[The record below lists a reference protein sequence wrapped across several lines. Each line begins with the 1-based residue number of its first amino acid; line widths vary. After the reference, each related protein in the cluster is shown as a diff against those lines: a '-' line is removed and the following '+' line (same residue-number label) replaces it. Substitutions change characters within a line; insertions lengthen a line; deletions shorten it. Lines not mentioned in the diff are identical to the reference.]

1 MKKNILI
8 IGFGD
13 IAKRL
18 TNNLNKDIY
27 NIYRVSRQDK
37 ENKNFIKW
45 DWLSRELPSLDN
57 IDFESIIFIPKPS
70 SSSERGYRDGF
81 INSIKNIQ
89 KLLSTISFNKFISIS
104 STRIYGKDKDRVFNE
119 LDDPKPNDYRGRIIS
134 IYEENQ
140 IQNYGD
146 KLLILR
152 FSGLYDSDS
161 TKISKNHLHRNNAA
175 KIIQFFIENN
185 FNNSSYEIF
194 NCSEDS
200 NNLSNISNEKIK
212 ELGFIFDQYH

>member
-27 NIYRVSRQDK
+27 TIYGISRQDNK
-37 ENKNFIKW
+37 NKNFIKW
-45 DWLSRELPSLDN
+45 DWLSKELPNLDN
-57 IDFESIIFIPKPS
+57 IDFEFIVFFPKPS
-70 SSSERGYRDGF
+70 SSSERGYKDGF
-81 INSIKNIQ
+81 INSINNIQ
-89 KLLSTISFNKFISIS
+89 QLLSTISFNKFISIS

-119 LDDPKPNDYRGRIIS
+119 LDDPKPNDHRGRIIS
-134 IYEENQ
+134 MYEANQ

-146 KLLILR
+146 RLLILR
-152 FSGLYDSDS
+152 FSGLYDSGSID
-161 TKISKNHLHRNNAA
+161 IPKNHLHRDNAA

-185 FNNSSYEIF
+185 FNNLSHEII

-200 NNLSNISNEKIK
+200 NNLSNISNEKLK
-212 ELGFIFDQYH
+212 RLGFIFD

>member
-18 TNNLNKDIY
+18 TNNLNKDLY
-27 NIYRVSRQDK
+27 NIYGVSRQDK

-57 IDFESIIFIPKPS
+57 IDFESIVFIPKPS
-70 SSSERGYRDGF
+70 SSSERGYKDGF

-89 KLLSTISFNKFISIS
+89 KLSKIISFKKFISIAS
-104 STRIYGKDKDRVFNE
+104 PRIYGKDKGRVFNE

-134 IYEENQ
+134 MYEENQ

-175 KIIQFFIENN
+175 KIIQFFIEND

-200 NNLSNISNEKIK
+200 NNLSNISNKKLK

>member
-27 NIYRVSRQDK
+27 NIYGISRQDN
-37 ENKNFIKW
+37 ENQNFIKW
-45 DWLSRELPSLDN
+45 DWLSKELPNLDN
-57 IDFESIIFIPKPS
+57 INFEFIVFFPKPS
-70 SSSERGYRDGF
+70 SSSERGYKDGF
-81 INSIKNIQ
+81 INSINNIQ

-119 LDDPKPNDYRGRIIS
+119 LDDPKPNDHRGRIIS
-134 IYEENQ
+134 MYEANQ

-152 FSGLYDSDS
+152 FSGLYDLNS
-161 TKISKNHLHRNNAA
+161 INIPKNHLHRDNAA

-185 FNNSSYEIF
+185 FNNLSHEIF

-200 NNLSNISNEKIK
+200 NNSSNISNEKLK
-212 ELGFIFDQYH
+212 ELGFIFD

>member
-1 MKKNILI
+1 MKKNILV

-18 TNNLNKDIY
+18 TNKLNKDIY
-27 NIYRVSRQDK
+27 NIYGVSRQEK

-45 DWLSRELPSLDN
+45 DWLSKELPSLDN
-57 IDFESIIFIPKPS
+57 IDFESIVFIPKPS
-70 SSSERGYRDGF
+70 SSSERGYKDGF
-81 INSIKNIQ
+81 INSIENIQ

-104 STRIYGKDKDRVFNE
+104 STRVYGKDKDRVFNE

-134 IYEENQ
+134 TYEDSQ

-161 TKISKNHLHRNNAA
+161 IEIPKNHLHRDNAA
-175 KIIQFFIENN
+175 KIIQFFVENN

>member
-27 NIYRVSRQDK
+27 NIYGVSRRDK

-57 IDFESIIFIPKPS
+57 IDFESIVFIPKPS
-70 SSSERGYRDGF
+70 SSSERGYKDGF
-81 INSIKNIQ
+81 INSTENIQ
-89 KLLSTISFNKFISIS
+89 KLSKIISFKKFISIS

-134 IYEENQ
+134 MYEENQ

-200 NNLSNISNEKIK
+200 SNLSNISNEKIK

>member
-27 NIYRVSRQDK
+27 NIYGISRQDN
-37 ENKNFIKW
+37 ENQNFIKW
-45 DWLSRELPSLDN
+45 DWLSKELPNLDN
-57 IDFESIIFIPKPS
+57 INFEFIVFFPKPS
-70 SSSERGYRDGF
+70 SSSERGYKDGF
-81 INSIKNIQ
+81 INSINNIQ

-104 STRIYGKDKDRVFNE
+104 STRIYGKDKDRVFSE

-134 IYEENQ
+134 MYEANQ

-152 FSGLYDSDS
+152 FSGLYDLNS
-161 TKISKNHLHRNNAA
+161 INIPKNHLHRDNAA
-175 KIIQFFIENN
+175 KIIKFFIENN
-185 FNNSSYEIF
+185 FNNLSHEIF

-200 NNLSNISNEKIK
+200 NNSSNISNEKLK
-212 ELGFIFDQYH
+212 ELGFIFD

>member
-18 TNNLNKDIY
+18 ANNLNKDIY
-27 NIYRVSRQDK
+27 NIYGVSRQEK

-45 DWLSRELPSLDN
+45 DWLSKELPSLDN
-57 IDFESIIFIPKPS
+57 IDLESIVFIPKPS
-70 SSSERGYRDGF
+70 SLSERGYKDGF
-81 INSIKNIQ
+81 INSTENIQ
-89 KLLSTISFNKFISIS
+89 KLSKIISFKKFISIS
-104 STRIYGKDKDRVFNE
+104 STRIYGKDKGRVFNE

-134 IYEENQ
+134 TYEDSQ

-152 FSGLYDSDS
+152 FSEAL
-161 TKISKNHLHRNNAA
+161 
-175 KIIQFFIENN
+175 II
-185 FNNSSYEIF
+185 
-194 NCSEDS
+194 
-200 NNLSNISNEKIK
+200 EKV
-212 ELGFIFDQYH
+212 LFQYTL

>member
-18 TNNLNKDIY
+18 ANNLIIDIF
-27 NIYRVSRQDK
+27 NIYGVSRQDK

-45 DWLSRELPSLDN
+45 DWLSKELPSLDN
-57 IDFESIIFIPKPS
+57 IDFESIVFIPKPS
-70 SSSERGYRDGF
+70 SSSERGYKDGF

-104 STRIYGKDKDRVFNE
+104 STRIYGKDKDRIFNE

-175 KIIQFFIENN
+175 KIIKFFIEHN
-185 FNNSSYEIF
+185 FNNSSHEIF

-200 NNLSNISNEKIK
+200 NNSGNISNDKLK
-212 ELGFIFDQYH
+212 KLGFIFDQYH

>member
-18 TNNLNKDIY
+18 ANNLNKDIY
-27 NIYRVSRQDK
+27 NIYGVSRQEK

-45 DWLSRELPSLDN
+45 DWLSKELPSLDN
-57 IDFESIIFIPKPS
+57 IDFESIVFIPKPS
-70 SSSERGYRDGF
+70 SSSERGYKDGF

-104 STRIYGKDKDRVFNE
+104 STRVYGKDKDRVFNE
-119 LDDPKPNDYRGRIIS
+119 LDDPKPSDYRGRIIS
-134 IYEENQ
+134 IYEANQ
-140 IQNYGD
+140 IKNYKD

-152 FSGLYDSDS
+152 FSGLYDSAS
-161 TKISKNHLHRNNAA
+161 IEIPKNHLHRENAA

-185 FNNSSYEIF
+185 FNHSSYEIF

-200 NNLSNISNEKIK
+200 NNLSNISNKKLK

>member
-18 TNNLNKDIY
+18 TNNLNKDLY
-27 NIYRVSRQDK
+27 NIYGVSRQDK

-57 IDFESIIFIPKPS
+57 IDFESIVFIPKPS
-70 SSSERGYRDGF
+70 SSSERGYKDGF

-104 STRIYGKDKDRVFNE
+104 STRIYGKDKNRVFNE

-152 FSGLYDSDS
+152 FSGLY
-161 TKISKNHLHRNNAA
+161 
-175 KIIQFFIENN
+175 
-185 FNNSSYEIF
+185 EIF

>member
-27 NIYRVSRQDK
+27 NIYGVSRQDK

-45 DWLSRELPSLDN
+45 DWLSKELPSLDN
-57 IDFESIIFIPKPS
+57 IDFESIVFIPKPS
-70 SSSERGYRDGF
+70 SSSERGYKDGF

-104 STRIYGKDKDRVFNE
+104 STRIYGKDKNRVFNE

-175 KIIQFFIENN
+175 KINQFFIENN

>member
-27 NIYRVSRQDK
+27 NIYGVSRQDK

-45 DWLSRELPSLDN
+45 DWLSKELPSLDN
-57 IDFESIIFIPKPS
+57 IDFESIVFIPKPS
-70 SSSERGYRDGF
+70 SSSERGYKDGF

-152 FSGLYDSDS
+152 FSGLYNSDS
-161 TKISKNHLHRNNAA
+161 INIPKNHLHRENAA

-185 FNNSSYEIF
+185 FNNSSHEIF

>member
-1 MKKNILI
+1 MKKNILV

-18 TNNLNKDIY
+18 TNKLNKDIY
-27 NIYRVSRQDK
+27 NIYGVSRQDK

-45 DWLSRELPSLDN
+45 DWLSKELPSLDN
-57 IDFESIIFIPKPS
+57 IYFESIVFIPKPS
-70 SSSERGYRDGF
+70 SSSESGYKDGF
-81 INSIKNIQ
+81 INSIENIQ

-104 STRIYGKDKDRVFNE
+104 STRIYGKYKDRVFNE
-119 LDDPKPNDYRGRIIS
+119 LDNPNPNDFRGRIIS
-134 IYEENQ
+134 IYESNQ

-152 FSGLYDSDS
+152 FSGLYNSDS
-161 TKISKNHLHRNNAA
+161 INIPKNHLHRENAA

-185 FNNSSYEIF
+185 FNHSSHEIF

-200 NNLSNISNEKIK
+200 NNLGNISNKKIK

>member
-18 TNNLNKDIY
+18 THNLNKDVY
-27 NIYRVSRQDK
+27 NIYGVSRQDK
-37 ENKNFIKW
+37 EIKNFIKW
-45 DWLSRELPSLDN
+45 DWLSEDLPNLNN
-57 IDFESIIFIPKPS
+57 IDFESIVFIPKPS
-70 SSSERGYRDGF
+70 SSSERGYKDGF

-89 KLLSTISFNKFISIS
+89 KLLSTILFNKFISIS
-104 STRIYGKDKDRVFNE
+104 STRVYGKDKDRIFSE
-119 LDDPKPNDYRGRIIS
+119 LDDTKPNDYRGRIIS
-134 IYEENQ
+134 IYEANQ

-161 TKISKNHLHRNNAA
+161 IKIPTNHLHRDNAA

-185 FNNSSYEIF
+185 FNSSSYEIF

-200 NNLSNISNEKIK
+200 NNLSNISNEKLK
-212 ELGFIFDQYH
+212 ELGFIFD

>member
-27 NIYRVSRQDK
+27 NIYGVSRQDK

-45 DWLSRELPSLDN
+45 DWLSKELPSLDN
-57 IDFESIIFIPKPS
+57 IDFESIVFIPKPS
-70 SSSERGYRDGF
+70 SSSERGYKDGF

-89 KLLSTISFNKFISIS
+89 KLSSTISFNKFISIS

-200 NNLSNISNEKIK
+200 SNLSNISNEKIK

>member
-18 TNNLNKDIY
+18 THNLNKDVY
-27 NIYRVSRQDK
+27 NIYGVSRQDK
-37 ENKNFIKW
+37 EIKNFIKW
-45 DWLSRELPSLDN
+45 DWLSEDLPNLNN
-57 IDFESIIFIPKPS
+57 IDFESIVFFPKPS
-70 SSSERGYRDGF
+70 SSSERGYKDGF

-89 KLLSTISFNKFISIS
+89 KLLSTILFNKFISIS
-104 STRIYGKDKDRVFNE
+104 STRVYGKDKDRIFSE

-134 IYEENQ
+134 IYETNQ

-161 TKISKNHLHRNNAA
+161 IKIPKNHLHRDNAA

-185 FNNSSYEIF
+185 FNSSFCEIF

-200 NNLSNISNEKIK
+200 NNLSNISNKKLK
-212 ELGFIFDQYH
+212 EFGFIFD

>member
-27 NIYRVSRQDK
+27 NIYGISRQDN
-37 ENKNFIKW
+37 ENQNFIKW
-45 DWLSRELPSLDN
+45 DWLSKELPNLDN
-57 IDFESIIFIPKPS
+57 INFEFIVFFPKPS
-70 SSSERGYRDGF
+70 SSSERGYKDGF
-81 INSIKNIQ
+81 INSINNIQ

-104 STRIYGKDKDRVFNE
+104 STRVYGKDKDRVFNE

-134 IYEENQ
+134 IYEANQ
-140 IQNYGD
+140 IQNYKD

-161 TKISKNHLHRNNAA
+161 IEIPKNHLHRDNAA

>member
-18 TNNLNKDIY
+18 TKNLNKDNY
-27 NIYRVSRQDK
+27 NIYGVSRQDK
-37 ENKNFIKW
+37 KNKNFIKW
-45 DWLSRELPSLDN
+45 DWLSKELPSLDN
-57 IDFESIIFIPKPS
+57 IYFESIVFIPKPS
-70 SSSERGYRDGF
+70 SSSESGYKDGF
-81 INSIKNIQ
+81 INSIENIQ
-89 KLLSTISFNKFISIS
+89 KLLGTISFNKFISIS
-104 STRIYGKDKDRVFNE
+104 STRIYGKYKDRVFNE
-119 LDDPKPNDYRGRIIS
+119 LDNPNPNDFKGRIIS
-134 IYEENQ
+134 IYESNQ

-152 FSGLYDSDS
+152 FSGLYNSDS
-161 TKISKNHLHRNNAA
+161 INIPKNHLHRENAA

-185 FNNSSYEIF
+185 FNHSSYEIF

-200 NNLSNISNEKIK
+200 NNISNISNKKLK

>member
-27 NIYRVSRQDK
+27 NIYGVSRQDK

-161 TKISKNHLHRNNAA
+161 INIPKNHLHRDNAA

-185 FNNSSYEIF
+185 FNCSSYEIY

-200 NNLSNISNEKIK
+200 NNSSNISNEKLK
-212 ELGFIFDQYH
+212 ELGFIFD

>member
-18 TNNLNKDIY
+18 THNLNKDIY
-27 NIYRVSRQDK
+27 NIYGVSRQDN
-37 ENKNFIKW
+37 EIKNFIKW
-45 DWLSRELPSLDN
+45 DWLSEDLPNLNN
-57 IDFESIIFIPKPS
+57 IDFESIVFIPKPS
-70 SSSERGYRDGF
+70 SSSERGYKDGF

-104 STRIYGKDKDRVFNE
+104 STRVYGKDKDRVFNE
-119 LDDPKPNDYRGRIIS
+119 LDAPKPSDYRGRIIS
-134 IYEENQ
+134 IYEANQ
-140 IQNYGD
+140 IKNYKD

-161 TKISKNHLHRNNAA
+161 IEIPKNHLHRDNAA
-175 KIIQFFIENN
+175 KIIQFFVENN

-200 NNLSNISNEKIK
+200 ANLSNISNEKLK
-212 ELGFIFDQYH
+212 ELGFIFD

>member
-27 NIYRVSRQDK
+27 NIYGVSRQDK

-45 DWLSRELPSLDN
+45 DWLSKELPSLDN
-57 IDFESIIFIPKPS
+57 IYFESIVFIPKPS
-70 SSSERGYRDGF
+70 SSSESGYKDGF
-81 INSIKNIQ
+81 INSIENIQ
-89 KLLSTISFNKFISIS
+89 KLLSAVSFKKFISIS
-104 STRIYGKDKDRVFNE
+104 STRIYGKDRDKIFDE
-119 LDDPKPNDYRGRIIS
+119 LDNPKPNDYRGRIIS
-134 IYEENQ
+134 TYEANQ
-140 IQNYGD
+140 IKNYGD

-152 FSGLYDSDS
+152 FSGLYDSGSND
-161 TKISKNHLHRNNAA
+161 IPKNHLHRNNAA
-175 KIIQFFIENN
+175 KIIQFFIEND
-185 FNNSSYEIF
+185 FNNPSYEIF

-200 NNLSNISNEKIK
+200 NNSGNISNDKLK
-212 ELGFIFDQYH
+212 KLGFIFDQYH

>member
-27 NIYRVSRQDK
+27 NIYGISRQDN
-37 ENKNFIKW
+37 ENQNFIKW
-45 DWLSRELPSLDN
+45 DWLSKELPNLDN
-57 IDFESIIFIPKPS
+57 INFEFIVFFPKPS
-70 SSSERGYRDGF
+70 SSSERGYKDGF
-81 INSIKNIQ
+81 INSINNIQ

-104 STRIYGKDKDRVFNE
+104 STRIYGKDKDRVFSE

-134 IYEENQ
+134 MYEANQ

-152 FSGLYDSDS
+152 FSGLYDLNS
-161 TKISKNHLHRNNAA
+161 INIPKNHLHRDNAA

-185 FNNSSYEIF
+185 FNNLSHEIF

-200 NNLSNISNEKIK
+200 NNSSNISNEKLK
-212 ELGFIFDQYH
+212 ELGFIFD

>member
-18 TNNLNKDIY
+18 THNLNKDVY
-27 NIYRVSRQDK
+27 NIYGVSRQDK
-37 ENKNFIKW
+37 EIKNFIKW
-45 DWLSRELPSLDN
+45 DWLSEDLPNLNN
-57 IDFESIIFIPKPS
+57 IDFESIVFIPKPS
-70 SSSERGYRDGF
+70 SSSERGYKDGF

-104 STRIYGKDKDRVFNE
+104 STRVYGKDKDRVFNE

-134 IYEENQ
+134 IYEANQ
-140 IQNYGD
+140 IQNYKD

-161 TKISKNHLHRNNAA
+161 IEIPKNHLHRDNAA

-200 NNLSNISNEKIK
+200 YNLSNISNKKLK
-212 ELGFIFDQYH
+212 ELGFIFD

>member
-1 MKKNILI
+1 MKKNILV

-27 NIYRVSRQDK
+27 NIYGVSRQDK

-45 DWLSRELPSLDN
+45 DWLSKELPNLDN
-57 IDFESIIFIPKPS
+57 IDFESIVFIPKPS
-70 SSSERGYRDGF
+70 SSSERGYKDGF
-81 INSIKNIQ
+81 IDSIENIQ
-89 KLLSTISFNKFISIS
+89 KLLSNISFNKFISIS
-104 STRIYGKDKDRVFNE
+104 STRIYGKHKDRVLNE

-134 IYEENQ
+134 IYEDNQ

-161 TKISKNHLHRNNAA
+161 INIPKNHLHRDNAA
-175 KIIQFFIENN
+175 KVIQFFIEND
-185 FNNSSYEIF
+185 FNNSSHEIF

-200 NNLSNISNEKIK
+200 NNSGNISNDKLK
-212 ELGFIFDQYH
+212 KLGFIFDQYH

>member
-27 NIYRVSRQDK
+27 NIYGVSRQDK

-57 IDFESIIFIPKPS
+57 IDFESIVFIPKPS
-70 SSSERGYRDGF
+70 SSSERGYKDGF

-89 KLLSTISFNKFISIS
+89 KLSSTISFNKFISIS